1 MENNSTIG
9 FMHLTTYDL
18 DIFNDNMNSEKWNK
32 KEMVYYQNCIS
43 EKYCYANEIISSN
56 TNSWS

>member
-43 EKYCYANEIISSN
+43 GKYCYANEIIL
-56 TNSWS
+56 